1 MTNQNLKEKKSSG
14 KGLIIF
20 ALVLLGITLP
30 FHYVPS
36 HLKVFPKN
44 NLTFSHTIILQS
56 DIDDLI
62 IRYNNASVFEKKTM
76 RNEPFVRK
84 LMEEGIIIEKK

>member
-14 KGLIIF
+14 KGLIILAF
-20 ALVLLGITLP
+20 VLLGLTLP

-44 NLTFSHTIILQS
+44 NLTFSHTLILQS
-56 DIDDLI
+56 DIDALI
-62 IRYNNASVFEKKTM
+62 LRYNNASLFEKKTM
-76 RNEPFVRK
+76 RNEPFFRK
-84 LMEEGIIIEKK
+84 LMEEGIVLEIK